1 MTERLTPYYLAVDDI
16 ALVEVNFSERFGE
29 AVETKQIAEQEA
41 KRAGF
46 MAIKAAKEAEAR
58 VNLARGEAEAQGLI
72 QATLNNELLK
82 KQTIEKWD
90 GKLPLV
96 VGSNTNKVLELEL
109 DNL

>member
-1 MTERLTPYYLAVDDI
+1 
-16 ALVEVNFSERFGE
+16 
-29 AVETKQIAEQEA
+29 
-41 KRAGF
+41 
-46 MAIKAAKEAEAR
+46 MAIKAAKEAEAK

-96 VGSNTNKVLELEL
+96 MGSDTSKVLELEL
-109 DNL
+109 DDLMEN